1 MDLRDHLC
9 TGDWRSTDFELKA
22 QGIKQKAWS
31 ATFLVANLL
40 STPSPKHHTI
50 VGKYRL
56 FTFCFRLSALSSNS
70 TLSCCFPSHKPR
82 TLRIELLTLNFGF
95 NDFRTRVIIRVVLLG
110 LTMALFVYMITRPN
124 MLFAAMLMGIII
136 IVELVD
142 IFKFISQTNRKL
154 TRFLESVKYSDFISG
169 FAADN
174 RLGKS
179 FKELNI
185 AFNEVLEAF
194 RKARSEKE
202 EHWQYLNS
210 VVQQVR
216 TGILSFDIDGN
227 VQLMNANAK
236 RFMGITSIKNIKE
249 LININPKL
257 YHAINSV
264 ELGKSELY
272 KGGNE
277 IYLTIQSTE
286 LRIRGTD
293 VKLITLQNIQP
304 ELQKQELEAW
314 QNLTRVLR
322 HEIMNSITP
331 ISSLTST
338 LREILDHDMEKRN
351 SHYELKEEGA
361 DDLREGLSTIENRS
375 RGLIKFIDAYREYTS
390 LPKPKMATVRL
401 KDLIDH
407 VAQLMRTELK
417 KTSIDFHYSCSS
429 DYLTIQADVEMIEQ
443 VLINLLKNAI
453 EALSET
459 ENPKLELIGTYDE
472 SAVKIEITDNG
483 PGIIKEA
490 LEHIFV
496 PFYTTKRT
504 GSGIGLSLSRQIMQM
519 HNGSITVE
527 SNPDVKTVFTLRF

>member
-1 MDLRDHLC
+1 M
-9 TGDWRSTDFELKA
+9 
-22 QGIKQKAWS
+22 
-31 ATFLVANLL
+31 V
-40 STPSPKHHTI
+40 
-50 VGKYRL
+50 L
-56 FTFCFRLSALSSNS
+56 FSF
-70 TLSCCFPSHKPR
+70 
-82 TLRIELLTLNFGF
+82 
-95 NDFRTRVIIRVVLLG
+95 
-110 LTMALFVYMITRPN
+110 MITRPN
-124 MLFAAMLMGIII
+124 MLFAAILTFV
-136 IVELVD
+136 IVIFQLID
-142 IFKFISQTNRKL
+142 IFRFVSQTNRKL

-169 FAADN
+169 FASDN
-174 RLGKS
+174 KLGKS
-179 FKELNI
+179 FKDLNV

-216 TGILSFDIDGN
+216 TGILSYDIDGN
-227 VQLMNANAK
+227 VQLINTNAK
-236 RFMGITSIKNIKE
+236 RFTGITSMKNIKE
-249 LININPKL
+249 LIQLNPRL
-257 YHAINSV
+257 YHVINSV
-264 ELGKSELY
+264 EAGKSELY
-272 KGGNE
+272 KVSNE
-277 IYLTIQSTE
+277 LYLTIQSTE
-286 LRIRGTD
+286 LRIRGID
-293 VKLITLQNIQP
+293 VKLVTLQNIQP

-338 LREILDHDMEKRN
+338 LREILDHDMVRKN
-351 SHYELKEEGA
+351 SHYELKDEGA
-361 DDLREGLSTIENRS
+361 EDLREGLSTIENRS
-375 RGLIKFIDAYREYTS
+375 KGLIKFIDAYREYTS
-390 LPKPKMATVRL
+390 LPKPKMSTIRL
-401 KDLIDH
+401 KNLIDH

-417 KTSIDFHYSCSS
+417 KTSINFHSECSS
-429 DYLTIQADVEMIEQ
+429 EYLTIQADVEMIEQ

-459 ENPKLELIGTYDE
+459 ENPKLDLIGAYDE
-472 SAVKIEITDNG
+472 NVVKIEIIDNG

-527 SNPDVKTVFTLRF
+527 SEPDVRTVFTLRF

>member
-1 MDLRDHLC
+1 L
-9 TGDWRSTDFELKA
+9 
-22 QGIKQKAWS
+22 
-31 ATFLVANLL
+31 NL
-40 STPSPKHHTI
+40 
-50 VGKYRL
+50 
-56 FTFCFRLSALSSNS
+56 
-70 TLSCCFPSHKPR
+70 
-82 TLRIELLTLNFGF
+82 GF
-95 NDFRTRVIIRVVLLG
+95 NDFRARVIIRVVLLG
-110 LTMALFVYMITRPN
+110 LTMALFVFMISRPN
-124 MLFAAMLMGIII
+124 MLFAAMLMSII
-136 IVELVD
+136 IVLQLID

-227 VQLMNANAK
+227 VQLINANAK
-236 RFMGITSIKNIKE
+236 RFIGTSNIKNIKD
-249 LININPKL
+249 LINLNPKL
-257 YHAINSV
+257 YHAINSA

-272 KGGNE
+272 KGPNE

-293 VKLITLQNIQP
+293 VKLVTLQNIQP

-338 LREILDHDMEKRN
+338 LREILDHDMERKN

-361 DDLREGLSTIENRS
+361 EDLKEGLSTIENRS

-390 LPKPKMATVRL
+390 LPKPKMSTVRL
-401 KDLIDH
+401 KDLVAH

-417 KTSIDFHYSCSS
+417 KTPIDFHFACNSE
-429 DYLTIQADVEMIEQ
+429 YLTIQADVEMIEQ

-459 ENPKLELIGTYDE
+459 DQPKLELVGSYDE
-472 SAVKIEITDNG
+472 NTVKIEVIDNG

-527 SNPDVKTVFTLRF
+527 STPDVKTVFTLRF

>member
-1 MDLRDHLC
+1 
-9 TGDWRSTDFELKA
+9 LK
-22 QGIKQKAWS
+22 
-31 ATFLVANLL
+31 L
-40 STPSPKHHTI
+40 
-50 VGKYRL
+50 
-56 FTFCFRLSALSSNS
+56 
-70 TLSCCFPSHKPR
+70 
-82 TLRIELLTLNFGF
+82 GF
-95 NDFRTRVIIRVVLLG
+95 NEFPTRVTIRVIFLG
-110 LTMALFVYMITRPN
+110 LMMALFMYMITRPN
-124 MLFAAMLMGIII
+124 MLFAAILTLVIII
-136 IVELVD
+136 IQLVE
-142 IFKFISQTNRKL
+142 IFRFVSQTNRKL

-169 FAADN
+169 FTADN
-174 RLGKS
+174 KLGKS
-179 FKELNI
+179 FRDLNV

-216 TGILSFDIDGN
+216 TGILSYDIDGN
-227 VQLMNANAK
+227 VQLINANAK
-236 RFMGITSIKNIKE
+236 RFMGISSIKNIKE
-249 LININPKL
+249 LIQINPRL

-264 ELGKSELY
+264 DAGKSELY
-272 KGGNE
+272 KSSNE
-277 IYLTIQSTE
+277 LYLTIHSTE
-286 LRIRGTD
+286 LRIRGID
-293 VKLITLQNIQP
+293 VKLVTLQNIQT

-338 LREILDHDMEKRN
+338 LREILDHDMERKN

-361 DDLREGLSTIENRS
+361 EDLREGLSTIENRS
-375 RGLIKFIDAYREYTS
+375 KGLIKFIDAYREYTS
-390 LPKPKMATVRL
+390 LPKPKFTTVRL
-401 KDLIDH
+401 KDLIEK
-407 VAQLMRTELK
+407 VAQLMKTELR
-417 KTSIDFHYSCSS
+417 KTNIDFHYSCSS

-453 EALSET
+453 EALNET
-459 ENPKLELIGTYDE
+459 EDPKLELVGRYDE
-472 SAVKIEITDNG
+472 ASIKIEVIDNG

-519 HNGSITVE
+519 HNGSLSVE
-527 SNPDVKTVFTLRF
+527 SEPDVRTVFTMKF